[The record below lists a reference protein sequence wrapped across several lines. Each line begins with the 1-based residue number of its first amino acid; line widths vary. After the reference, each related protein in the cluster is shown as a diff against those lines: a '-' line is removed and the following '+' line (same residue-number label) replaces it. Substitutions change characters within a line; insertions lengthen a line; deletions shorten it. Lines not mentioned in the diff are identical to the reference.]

1 MKVRNPLAAAM
12 SASSFVNASL
22 QEDEPFRNHGSLKAC
37 RNDVHIVQS
46 SLKFI
51 NDLLRSMLDMQK
63 AASDRLVL
71 ELKPVDVYSDVLEPI
86 RTILDSKHNPFE
98 FVIDCPPNLAL
109 ITDSLRLKQVVMNL
123 ASNSRKFVTQ
133 GFIKVGAAVIDGH
146 VQLFVEDSGPGVPL
160 VKRKRLFA
168 KYQESLD
175 SLSQG
180 TGIGL
185 CLSKSLLELLGGEL
199 YLDETFDSGI
209 AGFPGTR
216 FVISTKKEPVEV
228 DTHIPAEDTEQMT
241 DSGHSMASSMVKF
254 EPERELP
261 SDLDV
266 LIVDDDM
273 ILRRLITRSLQRIAP
288 TWKLAQA
295 ANGETALK
303 MTAEKH
309 FDVVFQDQY
318 MASVEKQ
325 LLGTETV
332 HAMRAQGATSCICGL
347 SANEIEESFLQAGAN
362 AFMRKPF
369 PCEKQA
375 LTEAVHRVLQTCP
388 SLYERAAT
396 TDIRPDND
404 DVDDYFE
411 AMTAGA
417 PVNEHKT
424 GMQTESL
431 DNVV

>member
-1 MKVRNPLAAAM
+1 M
-12 SASSFVNASL
+12 SASSFLYSSL
-22 QEDEPFRNHGSLKAC
+22 QENEPFRSQESLNAC

-71 ELKPVDVYSDVLEPI
+71 DLKPVDVYSDLLEPI
-86 RTILDSKHNPFE
+86 RTILDSKHNPFD
-98 FVIDCPPNLAL
+98 FVIDCPPSLVVR
-109 ITDSLRLKQVVMNL
+109 TDSLRLKQVVMNL
-123 ASNSRKFVTQ
+123 ASNSRKFVTK
-133 GFIKVGAAVIDGH
+133 GFIRIGAAVIDGH
-146 VQLFVEDSGPGVPL
+146 VQLFVEDSGPGVPIA
-160 VKRKRLFA
+160 KRKRLFA

-185 CLSKSLLELLGGEL
+185 CLSKTLLELLGGDL

-209 AGFPGTR
+209 AGFPGAR
-216 FVISTKKEPVEV
+216 FVISTKMEPVV
-228 DTHIPAEDTEQMT
+228 LDTQIKADDTEQT
-241 DSGHSMASSMVKF
+241 TGSGHAVASETVKSGH
-254 EPERELP
+254 ERELP
-261 SDLDV
+261 SGLEV

-288 TWKLAQA
+288 TWKLAGA

-325 LLGTETV
+325 LLGTETI
-332 HAMRAQGATSCICGL
+332 HAMRAQGVTSCICGL
-347 SANEIEESFLQAGAN
+347 SANDIEESFLKAGAN

-369 PCEKQA
+369 PCEKAA

-388 SLYERAAT
+388 SLYERVAAT
-396 TDIRPDND
+396 AA
-404 DVDDYFE
+404 DVDCSETITDTPVKNTRQK
-411 AMTAGA
+411 TAQVCT
-417 PVNEHKT
+417 PEV
-424 GMQTESL
+424 M
-431 DNVV
+431 